1 MKTEQTPE
9 GRAMDSRELMR
20 MNRNAIAVL
29 NLPRMLALILKKC
42 CPERFAGSLATIE
55 DRMRGEL
62 RSDET
67 GMDEQNRNHLP
78 SDLANS
84 ENENART
91 GLMRFDSI
99 VLIVTE
105 VAPNAFLVNVEV
117 QNELRSYLWF
127 AGRVYACI
135 GRLLDSQKGDRSGYS
150 GDQYQCLKPVL
161 VLWILPHE
169 DETYVVN
176 FSGETSLEVGSDT
189 RSGKAAKKALD
200 GYIQY
205 HVIGLG
211 PDWMEHE
218 AEAVQCLGHIFR
230 CDDNQ
235 EKQFAYLEKEG
246 IPMTAKAEKVLNEYS
261 EDQFKWFHRSE
272 KEKYDRMKAEMHAK
286 LSDRDAKLKDRDAK
300 LRDMEY
306 EMERIRKENEMLK
319 ALAEKAGQNSN
330 LSVAE
335 NKDEFPEEYGKKQ
348 KQLTGKP

>member
-9 GRAMDSRELMR
+9 GRALDSRELMR

-55 DRMRGEL
+55 DRMRREL
-62 RSDET
+62 RSEKT
-67 GMDEQNRNHLP
+67 GTDEQSRNHLR

-127 AGRVYACI
+127 AGRVYAYI

-161 VLWILPHE
+161 ALWILPHE
-169 DETYVVN
+169 DETYIVDFPGQTFLN
-176 FSGETSLEVGSDT
+176 AGRHT
-189 RSGKAAKKALD
+189 RSGKAMKQAGEMDRGKR
-200 GYIQY
+200 I
-205 HVIGLG
+205 
-211 PDWMEHE
+211 PD
-218 AEAVQCLGHIFR
+218 
-230 CDDNQ
+230 N
-235 EKQFAYLEKEG
+235 
-246 IPMTAKAEKVLNEYS
+246 
-261 EDQFKWFHRSE
+261 RSS
-272 KEKYDRMKAEMHAK
+272 
-286 LSDRDAKLKDRDAK
+286 L
-300 LRDMEY
+300 
-306 EMERIRKENEMLK
+306 
-319 ALAEKAGQNSN
+319 
-330 LSVAE
+330 
-335 NKDEFPEEYGKKQ
+335 
-348 KQLTGKP
+348 

>member
-55 DRMRGEL
+55 DRMRREL

-105 VAPNAFLVNVEV
+105 VASNAFLVNVEV

-135 GRLLDSQKGDRSGYS
+135 GRLLDSQKDDRSGYS

-161 VLWILPHE
+161 ALWILPHE
-169 DETYVVN
+169 DETYIVDFPGQTFLN
-176 FSGETSLEVGSDT
+176 AGRHS
-189 RSGKAAKKALD
+189 RSGKAMKQALD
-200 GYIQY
+200 GYIQF
-205 HVIGLG
+205 HVVGLG
-211 PDWMEHE
+211 PDWMDHE
-218 AEAVQCLGHIFR
+218 EEAIQCLGHIFR
-230 CDDNQ
+230 CDDDK
-235 EKQFAYLEKEG
+235 EKQFAYLEEEG
-246 IPMTAKAEKVLNEYS
+246 IPMTVKAEKVLNEYS

-286 LSDRDAKLKDRDAK
+286 LSDRDAKL
-300 LRDMEY
+300 RDME
-306 EMERIRKENEMLK
+306 
-319 ALAEKAGQNSN
+319 
-330 LSVAE
+330 
-335 NKDEFPEEYGKKQ
+335 
-348 KQLTGKP
+348 